1 MRTGRGSRL
10 TSASAS
16 KRAPST
22 SRDLGTRIFWPYR
35 EARAGSSGSSMTTR
49 VGTPPACRLRTAPRP
64 TTSELRTTAH
74 GLPTASFMWHG
85 EQAVSRRPRGFD
97 AAVPARIGD
106 VPRQRAR
113 HVPRSHDKAT
123 QGAEGAGGRRPEEV
137 KARHRR
143 FEPDIQRG
151 IAITGAQAVQQGR
164 RQERVASGVH
174 AITRGEEQV
183 IREAFGAV
191 VEPQTEPRAGGSR
204 YRNRTARGDRYR
216 GQEIGRAHV

>member
-22 SRDLGTRIFWPYR
+22 SRDLGTRILWPYR
-35 EARAGSSGSSMTTR
+35 EARTGSSGSSMMTR
-49 VGTPPACRLRTAPRP
+49 VETPPACRLRTAPRP

-74 GLPTASFMWHG
+74 GLATASRMSHG
-85 EQAVSRRPRGFD
+85 ERAVWRRPRGSD
-97 AAVPARIGD
+97 AAVPARMRD

-113 HVPRSHDKAT
+113 HVPRSHHKAT
-123 QGAEGAGGRRPEEV
+123 QGAEGAGGGRAEKVE
-137 KARHRR
+137 ARHGRL
-143 FEPDIQRG
+143 EPDIQLG
-151 IAITGAQAVQQGR
+151 IPITGPQALQQGR

-183 IREAFGAV
+183 IAESFGAV

-204 YRNRTARGDRYR
+204 CRNRTARRDRYR
-216 GQEIGRAHV
+216 GQARR